1 MSGEAEF
8 EEDDL
13 LAAEFV
19 LGLLEGQELA
29 AAQWREIEDS
39 SFARA
44 VNEWNE
50 RFAPMFDSIPLEQPR
65 ADLWDRILERLQDKS
80 TKVISF
86 APMRRR
92 ANLWRAY
99 SLGVTA
105 LAASLALVLAFDV
118 LNDSPVVRP
127 PPAATAAEPMLVATL
142 AAEDGPS
149 RLVISYDRAS
159 ESLLVA
165 PAELSGAA
173 GHDHELWLLPP
184 SGTPR
189 SLGIVRAGAPQRLR
203 VPVELAAALRTDAS
217 LAVSVEPTGGSPTGL
232 PTGPV
237 IASGPLQRI

>member
-1 MSGEAEF
+1 MSEEAELGG
-8 EEDDL
+8 DDL
-13 LAAEFV
+13 LAAELA
-19 LGLLEGQELA
+19 LGLLEGEELA
-29 AAQWREIEDS
+29 EARRREIEDY

-44 VNEWNE
+44 VEQWNE
-50 RFAPMFDSIPLEQPR
+50 RFAPMLDAIPPEQPR
-65 ADLWDRILERLQDKS
+65 ADLWDRIAERLQDKGS
-80 TKVISF
+80 NIVSIE
-86 APMRRR
+86 PMRRR
-92 ANLWRAY
+92 ANMWRAY
-99 SLGVTA
+99 SIGVTA

-118 LNDSPVVRP
+118 LNDSPVAQQ
-127 PPAATAAEPMLVATL
+127 PPAASAAEPVLVATL

-149 RLVISYDRAS
+149 RLVISYDRQS

-184 SGTPR
+184 SGNPR

-203 VPVELAAALRTDAS
+203 VPLELAAALRTDAS